1 MKLYVSNGILQKTF
15 VVMMAGIILGLT
27 YATLFPSIE
36 IWTQQDNCDPSYPDV
51 CIPPY
56 PPDLN
61 CGDVSDKRFGVVPPD
76 PHGFD
81 GDRDGIG
88 CES

>member
-1 MKLYVSNGILQKTF
+1 MRYVLFALLLMITLTTGFLPLFSSIKIQ
-15 VVMMAGIILGLT
+15 AQLG
-27 YATLFPSIE
+27 
-36 IWTQQDNCDPSYPDV
+36 CDSSYPDV

-61 CGDVSDKRFGVVPPD
+61 CPDISDDNFRVVSPD
-76 PHGFD
+76 PHEFD
-81 GDRDGIG
+81 RERDGIG

>member
-1 MKLYVSNGILQKTF
+1 MVDFQKHSSKLQ
-15 VVMMAGIILGLT
+15 AALGVKN
-27 YATLFPSIE
+27 ASGK
-36 IWTQQDNCDPSYPDV
+36 NCDPSYPGV

-61 CGDVSDKRFGVVPPD
+61 CGDVSDKRFQVLPPD

-81 GDRDGIG
+81 GDGDGEG
-88 CES
+88 CE

>member
-1 MKLYVSNGILQKTF
+1 MGLQADARSKG
-15 VVMMAGIILGLT
+15 VGLWGST
-27 YATLFPSIE
+27 LDATPEHPGRSGQCDHAYPS
-36 IWTQQDNCDPSYPDV
+36 V

-56 PPDLN
+56 PPDLY
-61 CGDVSDKRFGVVPPD
+61 CADVSHRRFEVLPPD

-81 GDRDGIG
+81 GDRDGVG